1 MSAQKIP
8 ITFIP
13 WPGAMD
19 VGETAAYISASRA
32 TVYRLKNL
40 PKSNPRRLRFTSYG
54 KCPVFE
60 ADRHLRAELE
70 RA

>member
-1 MSAQKIP
+1 MSAQRIP

-19 VGETAAYISASRA
+19 AKGTAMYIGASQS
-32 TVYRLKNL
+32 TVSRLRNL

-60 ADRHLRAELE
+60 ADRHLRAEME